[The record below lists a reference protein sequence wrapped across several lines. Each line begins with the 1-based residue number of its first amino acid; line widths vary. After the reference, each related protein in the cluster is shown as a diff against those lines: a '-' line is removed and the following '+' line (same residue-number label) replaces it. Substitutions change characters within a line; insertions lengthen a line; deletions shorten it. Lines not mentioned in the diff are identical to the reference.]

1 MIEERIKKH
10 KQMLIEWYGKH
21 EMYRREA
28 EKLSRVVRRL
38 NIWGGVARVGDET
51 YEEKWRPLKER
62 LYFVQDAAESAQA
75 KVKALTEAIE
85 LDYQYLEAGLEYEK
99 TERLKREAAE
109 QKENEER
116 EPQRERER
124 EELEERL
131 KNRRK
136 GMRRRLTH

>member
-1 MIEERIKKH
+1 
-10 KQMLIEWYGKH
+10 
-21 EMYRREA
+21 
-28 EKLSRVVRRL
+28 
-38 NIWGGVARVGDET
+38 T